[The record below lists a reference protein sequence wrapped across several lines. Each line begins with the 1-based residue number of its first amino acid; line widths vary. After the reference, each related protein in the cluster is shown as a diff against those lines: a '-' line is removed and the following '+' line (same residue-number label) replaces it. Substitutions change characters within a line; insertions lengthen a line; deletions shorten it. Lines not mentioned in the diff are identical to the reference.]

1 MNKIKVSSE
10 IREMYARDGYFH
22 FQAALEDSELKRLS
36 ADLRSLMPDI
46 NPGAT
51 AQRGRS
57 TYKKAFTQVT
67 NLWRKSEPVKTFV
80 FQEDLARLAA
90 EIMGVKGV
98 RLYHDQALFK
108 EAHGGATPWHVDQV
122 YWPMDT
128 ANTCTF
134 WIPLQQVSR
143 EMGTLSFAQGSHRV
157 DGGRDMVISDE
168 SETFFS
174 NWVKEQGF
182 KISEDEFELGDIS
195 VHAGWTVHR
204 AGANFTDRKRE
215 VMTIIYMAEDA
226 CLLETL
232 TPTQLVDRDAF
243 TPGIKPGERISTVL
257 NPALY
262 ANEK

>member
-1 MNKIKVSSE
+1 MIKPGDQKIYNQNGFVHLRHRINPDELNQFAAILRPLMEQLNPNKIS
-10 IREMYARDGYFH
+10 
-22 FQAALEDSELKRLS
+22 LE
-36 ADLRSLMPDI
+36 
-46 NPGAT
+46 T
-51 AQRGRS
+51 RS
-57 TYKKAFTQVT
+57 TYRRAFTQVT
-67 NLWRKSEPVKTFV
+67 NLWRKSDAVKAFV
-80 FQEDLARLAA
+80 FRADLARLAA
-90 EIMGVKGV
+90 EVMGVKGV

-108 EAHGGATPWHVDQV
+108 EAGGGPTPWHVDQV

-128 ANTCTF
+128 VKTCTF
-134 WIPLQQVSR
+134 WIPLQNVSR
-143 EMGTLSFAQGSHRV
+143 EMGSLTFAQGSHRV